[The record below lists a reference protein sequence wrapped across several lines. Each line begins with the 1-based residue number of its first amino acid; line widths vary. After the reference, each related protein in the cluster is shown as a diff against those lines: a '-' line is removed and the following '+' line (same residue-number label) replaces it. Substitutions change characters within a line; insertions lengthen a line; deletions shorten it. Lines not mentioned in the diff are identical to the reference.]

1 MWRQPNL
8 LQQGAEEQWGT
19 ASNHAG
25 CLRGSASSGDGN
37 EIGAQHATRR
47 VGVRS
52 NKHLNTIIE
61 QDHRR
66 IKHRIG
72 PMLGLKRFDTAAI
85 TICGIELA
93 AKISKQQCEIG
104 KLPGGVNSLCKWHS
118 VGGRYPAKLI
128 APQPRIGAPR
138 RRDPSADSGAGIR
151 RARAQFVACRASNP
165 GDNALNPGA

>member
-1 MWRQPNL
+1 MP
-8 LQQGAEEQWGT
+8 
-19 ASNHAG
+19 
-25 CLRGSASSGDGN
+25 
-37 EIGAQHATRR
+37 RR

-52 NKHLNTIIE
+52 NKYLNNVIE

-72 PMLGLKRFDTAAI
+72 PMLGFKRFDTAAI

-128 APQPRIGAPR
+128 APQRRIGLRGDATRVPTQG
-138 RRDPSADSGAGIR
+138 PGFGADEFSSLRAGSVIL
-151 RARAQFVACRASNP
+151 
-165 GDNALNPGA
+165 ALMR

>member
-72 PMLGLKRFDTAAI
+72 SMLGLKRFDTAAI

-128 APQPRIGAPR
+128 APQPRIGLRGDATRAPTQG
-138 RRDPSADSGAGIR
+138 PGFGARGR
-151 RARAQFVACRASNP
+151 SSLRAGPAILAIMR
-165 GDNALNPGA
+165 

>member
-1 MWRQPNL
+1 MAPRVITL
-8 LQQGAEEQWGT
+8 CAYAAAHRAVAEMK
-19 ASNHAG
+19 
-25 CLRGSASSGDGN
+25 SA
-37 EIGAQHATRR
+37 HTMLRR
-47 VGVRS
+47 VGVRA

-61 QDHRR
+61 QDHRG

-128 APQPRIGAPR
+128 APQPRIGLRGDATRAPTQGPGFGAR
-138 RRDPSADSGAGIR
+138 GRSSLRAGSAILVIMR
-151 RARAQFVACRASNP
+151 
-165 GDNALNPGA
+165 

>member
-1 MWRQPNL
+1 MITLDAYAAAHRAVTEMKWARIML
-8 LQQGAEEQWGT
+8 
-19 ASNHAG
+19 
-25 CLRGSASSGDGN
+25 
-37 EIGAQHATRR
+37 RR

-61 QDHRR
+61 QDHRG

-104 KLPGGVNSLCKWHS
+104 KLPGGVNS
-118 VGGRYPAKLI
+118 
-128 APQPRIGAPR
+128 
-138 RRDPSADSGAGIR
+138 
-151 RARAQFVACRASNP
+151 FV
-165 GDNALNPGA
+165 